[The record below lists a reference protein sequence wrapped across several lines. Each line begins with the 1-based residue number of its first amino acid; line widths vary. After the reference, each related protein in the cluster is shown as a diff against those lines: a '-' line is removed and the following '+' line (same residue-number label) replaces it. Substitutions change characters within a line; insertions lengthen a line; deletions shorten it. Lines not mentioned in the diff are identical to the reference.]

1 MTIPTWNLAEGTSV
15 SISNLRNASNWDDMG
30 VYFDVSRTEVRHHYH
45 STSARVSI
53 DTLVELNLLPESSF
67 TIEEDEM
74 GGTNV
79 EFIGDSSDMNRA
91 IQEYVD
97 NHMDDDDEFMAVSS
111 HHPLYNRLS
120 TCRAVKQKRAEWGVP
135 WGPNNGP

>member
-1 MTIPTWNLAEGTSV
+1 MTIPQWNLAEGTSV
-15 SISNLRNASNWDDMG
+15 SINNLRNAGNWDDMG

-67 TIEEDEM
+67 TIEEDSM
-74 GGTNV
+74 GGTHV
-79 EFIGDSSDMNRA
+79 DYTGDEIQMSRA

-97 NHMDDDDEFMAVSS
+97 NHMDHDDEFAYSD
-111 HHPLYNRLS
+111 S
-120 TCRAVKQKRAEWGVP
+120 TDNDFEEWY
-135 WGPNNGP
+135 GPASYDDYYDWE